1 MMISDLFGV
10 PFVPT
15 QKKVLD
21 RIFSRIKIKKNDVFY
36 DLGCGDGRLPLYI
49 SQKYKIQSY
58 GVELNPLLHI
68 FSKLKARFLKQANV
82 TYIKNNLFDIDL
94 KNATI
99 IYLFLFPEVLVR
111 LSKKLKKECKK
122 NTLIISHGFQI
133 KGMKKNLFDTKKGK
147 PFFTYYYRL

>member
-21 RIFSRIKIKKNDVFY
+21 RIFSRIKIKKNDIFY

-49 SQKYKIQSY
+49 SQNYKIQSF

-68 FSKLKARFLKQANV
+68 FSKLKARILKQNKV
-82 TYIKNNLFDIDL
+82 TYIKKNLFDINL

-99 IYLFLFPEVLVR
+99 IYLFLFPEVLVK
-111 LSKKLKKECKK
+111 LSKKMKKECKK
-122 NTLIISHGFQI
+122 NTLVISHGFQI
-133 KGMKKNLFDTKKGK
+133 NNMKNKLFDIKKGK
-147 PFFTYYYRL
+147 PFFTYYYKI